1 MINKKEFILGF
12 FIGIIATFLGSF
24 IFLIAF
30 TKCNDFTD
38 LIIIKNEG
46 ILGKIVTLGAL
57 FNLLL
62 FLISMKLNRET
73 IAKGIVLATIILAL
87 LTTLL

>member
-12 FIGIIATFLGSF
+12 LIGIIATFLGSF
-24 IFLIAF
+24 IFLIVF
-30 TKCNDFTD
+30 TKFNDFTD

-57 FNLLL
+57 LNLLL

>member
-12 FIGIIATFLGSF
+12 LIGKIATFFGSF
-24 IFLIAF
+24 IFL
-30 TKCNDFTD
+30 NVFTD
-38 LIIIKNEG
+38 FNGITDFILLKKEG
-46 ILGKIVTLGAL
+46 LLGKIVTLGAL
-57 FNLLL
+57 LNLFF
-62 FLISMKLNRET
+62 FLICMKLNRET